1 MQKLILENKLKTKPK
16 DVKKQWFVNYFW
28 IYQNIIYKK
37 TAKIDVKIFNKT
49 QNKLNNFNQNY
60 GFIKNTHIEFVV
72 LNEQNEIFVT
82 FTSKTDDNGLF
93 SSKFFSQENIPQETF
108 TIEITAENE
117 NSKSFK
123 TIEIFNLAKRSD

>member
-1 MQKLILENKLKTKPK
+1 M
-16 DVKKQWFVNYFW
+16 
-28 IYQNIIYKK
+28 
-37 TAKIDVKIFNKT
+37 
-49 QNKLNNFNQNY
+49 
-60 GFIKNTHIEFVV
+60 